1 VNEINLNIDG
11 KKVIAKPGMTV
22 LEAALASGIYIPSL
36 CYSPDLEPHG
46 GCRLCIVEIDG
57 IAGMPTACTTAVSE
71 GMVVRTSSPE
81 IDNVRRDIVGL
92 ILADH
97 PLDCLTCVK
106 NQRCELQ
113 KVAAYLGIN
122 ERPLPH
128 DDRKIPVDDS
138 NPFFKIDRNYCIL
151 CQKCTRTCDEITCVN
166 AIEVISR
173 GYESRIGTFADKPIM
188 ESNCQSCGECVVRC
202 PTAALTVK
210 ESTVPA
216 YEVET
221 TCPYCGVGCGMYL
234 GVRNGKIVSVRG
246 SGSKAN
252 NGKLC
257 VKGRFGIAGYV
268 HSEERLHS
276 PLIKKGGKF
285 VEASWDEALRLVS
298 EKLASYP
305 KEQVGVISS
314 SRCTN
319 EDNYV
324 AQKFCR
330 LVLGTNNIDH
340 CARLCH
346 APTVAGLAQTFGS
359 GAMTN
364 SIGDISEA
372 DCIFAIGSNTTEA
385 HPVIGM
391 TVKQAVRRGA
401 KLIVA
406 DPREIELVRHADIWL
421 RHNPGSDVALLM
433 GMIRIIVDEK
443 LQDINF
449 INERCENIEAFME
462 SLKSYDIDFV
472 EKVTGVPRE
481 QIIAAARMYAAGNP
495 SSILYTLGITEHS
508 HGTDNVIAVANLA
521 MITGNIGKPGS
532 GVNPL
537 RGQNNVQGA
546 CDMGALPN
554 VYPGY
559 QSSTSPET
567 KQKFEA
573 AWGGNLSIEKGLTTP
588 EMFDKAC
595 DGTFK
600 ALYIIGENSVLSQ
613 PNSKHVIE
621 ALSSLDFLVVQD
633 IFLTETAQLADVI
646 LPAAS
651 FAEKDGTFTN
661 TERRVQRVRKAIE
674 PVSGS
679 LADWKITCEIARC
692 MGGKGF
698 DYEHPTQ
705 IMDEIA
711 VLAPCFGGISYER
724 LEKGGLQWPCPTLD
738 HPGTPILHTKQF
750 ARGKGKLTPLKYRPP
765 EELPDAEYPLLLTT
779 GRRLFHYHT
788 GTMTRKTEGLNIFMG
803 RERVQ
808 INPDDARKLGL
819 DNNDIIKVVSRRG
832 EVKAGVEITDVVP
845 QGVVYMT
852 FHFAETPTNVITS
865 CAVDPVTQTPEYKV
879 CAVRIEK
886 AGKSVKGK

>member
-1 VNEINLNIDG
+1 MNEISINIDG
-11 KKVIAKPGMTV
+11 RIIKARPGMTV
-22 LEAALASGIYIPSL
+22 LEAALENGIYIPYL
-36 CYSPDLEPHG
+36 CYSPDLKPHG
-46 GCRLCIVEIDG
+46 GCRLCIVEI
-57 IAGMPTACTTAVSE
+57 AGEKGLPTSCTTPVSE
-71 GMVVRTSSPE
+71 GMVVRTSTPD
-81 IDNVRRDIVGL
+81 IDEVRSNIIEL

-106 NQRCELQ
+106 NQRCDLQ
-113 KVAAYLGIN
+113 KVAAYLGIK
-122 ERPLPH
+122 ERKLPQN
-128 DDRKIPVDDS
+128 DRNIPVDDS
-138 NPFFKIDRNYCIL
+138 NPFFVIDRNYCIL
-151 CQKCTRTCDEITCVN
+151 CQKCTRTCDEITCDN

-173 GYESRIGTFADKPIM
+173 GYESRIGTFGDKAIM

-202 PTAALTVK
+202 PTAALSFK
-210 ESTVPA
+210 ESAVPA
-216 YEVET
+216 CEVET

-246 SGSKAN
+246 SDSRAN

-268 HSEERLHS
+268 HSEERLKS
-276 PLIKKGGKF
+276 PLIKKKGKF
-285 VEASWDEALRLVS
+285 VEASWDEALSLVA
-298 EKLASYP
+298 EKFASYDR
-305 KEQVGVISS
+305 EHVGIISS

-319 EDNYV
+319 EDNYI

-364 SIGDISEA
+364 SIEDIREA
-372 DCIFAIGSNTTEA
+372 DCIFAIGANITEA

-391 TVKQAVRRGA
+391 NVKQAVRLGA
-401 KLIVA
+401 RLIVA
-406 DPREIELVRHADIWL
+406 DPREIELVRFADIWL

-433 GMIRIIVDEK
+433 GMIKIIVDEK
-443 LQDINF
+443 LHNSDF
-449 INERCENIEAFME
+449 INERCDNAEAFME
-462 SLKSYDIDFV
+462 SLKAYDIDFV
-472 EKVTGVPRE
+472 EKTTGVPRG
-481 QIIAAARMYAAGNP
+481 QIMAAACMYATGDP
-495 SSILYTLGITEHS
+495 SAILYTLGITEHS

-521 MITGNIGKPGS
+521 MVTGNIGKRGS

-554 VYPGY
+554 VYVGY

-567 KQKFEA
+567 KKKFEA
-573 AWGGNLSIEKGLTTP
+573 AWGGSLSIAKGLTTP
-588 EMFDKAC
+588 QMFDGAC
-595 DGTFK
+595 DGSFK

-613 PNSKHVIE
+613 PNSSHVIK

-633 IFLTETAQLADVI
+633 IFLTETAKLADVV

-661 TERRVQRVRKAIE
+661 TERRFQRVRKAIE
-674 PVSGS
+674 PVSGA
-679 LADWKITCEIARC
+679 LADWEIICRIAKQ

-698 DYEHPTQ
+698 DYKHPSE

-711 VLAPCFGGISYER
+711 ALAPCFGGINYER
-724 LEKGGLQWPCPTLD
+724 LEDGGLQWPCPALD

-750 ARGKGKLTPLKYRPP
+750 ACRKGKLTPLKYRPS

-788 GTMTRKTEGLNIFMG
+788 GTMTRKTDGLNRFLG

-808 INPDDARKLGL
+808 INPADASALGLNDDDA
-819 DNNDIIKVVSRRG
+819 IKVISRRG
-832 EVKAGVEITDVVP
+832 EVQAGVEVTRVVP
-845 QGVVYMT
+845 PGVVYMT
-852 FHFAETPTNVITS
+852 FHFAETPTNMITS

-886 AGKSVKGK
+886 IQRR

>member
-1 VNEINLNIDG
+1 VNEISINIDG
-11 KKVIAKPGMTV
+11 RIIKASPGMTV
-22 LEAALASGIYIPSL
+22 LEAALANGIYIPYL
-36 CYSPDLEPHG
+36 CYSPDLKPHG
-46 GCRLCIVEIDG
+46 GCRRCIVEIEG
-57 IAGMPTACTTAVSE
+57 IPGMPASCTTPVSE
-71 GMVVRTSSPE
+71 GRVVKTSTPD
-81 IDNVRRDIVGL
+81 IDEVRRNILEL

-122 ERPLPH
+122 ERQLPH
-128 DDRKIPVDDS
+128 NDRNMPVDDS
-138 NPFFKIDRNYCIL
+138 NPFFNIDRNYCIL

-166 AIEVISR
+166 AIEIINR
-173 GYESRIGTFADKPIM
+173 GYESHIGTFGDKPIM
-188 ESNCQSCGECVVRC
+188 KSNCQSCGECVVRC
-202 PTAALTVK
+202 PTAALSFK
-210 ESTVPA
+210 QSAIPA
-216 YEVET
+216 FEVET

-246 SGSKAN
+246 SDSKAN

-268 HSEERLHS
+268 HSDERLRT
-276 PLIKKGGKF
+276 PLIKKNGKF
-285 VEASWDEALRLVS
+285 IEASWDEVLSLIA
-298 EKLASYP
+298 EKFSSYA
-305 KEQVGVISS
+305 KEQVGIISS

-364 SIGDISEA
+364 SIEDMSEA
-372 DCIFAIGSNTTEA
+372 DCIFAIGANITEA

-391 TVKQAVRRGA
+391 NVKQAVRRGA

-406 DPREIELVRHADIWL
+406 DPREIELVRFADIWL
-421 RHNPGSDVALLM
+421 RHNPGTDVVLLM
-433 GMIRIIVDEK
+433 GMIKIIVDEK
-443 LQDINF
+443 LHNIDF
-449 INERCENIEAFME
+449 INERCENAEAFME
-462 SLKSYDIDFV
+462 SLKLYDIDFV
-472 EKVTGVPRE
+472 EKTTGVPRE
-481 QIIAAARMYAAGNP
+481 QIMAAARMYAAGNP

-521 MITGNIGKPGS
+521 MVTGNIGKRGS

-554 VYPGY
+554 VYVGY

-567 KQKFEA
+567 KKKFEA
-573 AWGGNLSIEKGLTTP
+573 AWGGSLSIEKGLTTP
-588 EMFDKAC
+588 EMFDGAC
-595 DGTFK
+595 EGTFK

-613 PNSKHVIE
+613 PNSNHVIK
-621 ALSSLDFLVVQD
+621 ALSSLDFLLVQD
-633 IFLTETAQLADVI
+633 IFLTETAKLADIV

-661 TERRVQRVRKAIE
+661 TERRFQRVRKAIE
-674 PVSGS
+674 PVDGS
-679 LADWKITCEIARC
+679 LADWEITCKIARE

-698 DYEHPTQ
+698 DYEHPSQ

-711 VLAPCFGGISYER
+711 ALAPCLGGINYQR
-724 LEKGGLQWPCPTLD
+724 LESGGLQWPCPTSD

-750 ARGKGKLTPLKYRPP
+750 ARGKGKLTPLKYRPS
-765 EELPDAEYPLLLTT
+765 EELPDADYPLLLTT

-788 GTMTRKTEGLNIFMG
+788 GTMTRKTDGLNQFMG

-808 INPDDARKLGL
+808 INPADASALGLNDDDAIRV
-819 DNNDIIKVVSRRG
+819 ISRRG
-832 EVKAGVEITDVVP
+832 EVKAGVEVTRVVP
-845 QGVVYMT
+845 PGVVYMS
-852 FHFAETPTNVITS
+852 FHFAETPTNMITS

-886 AGKSVKGK
+886 ITRH

>member
-1 VNEINLNIDG
+1 VNEINLSIDG
-11 KKVIAKPGMTV
+11 RKVTAKAGMTV
-22 LEAALASGIYIPSL
+22 LEAALANDIYIPYL
-36 CYSPDLEPHG
+36 CYSPDLKPHG
-46 GCRLCIVEIDG
+46 GCRLCIVEIEG
-57 IAGMPTACTTAVSE
+57 VEGMPTSCTTPVAE
-71 GMVVRTSSPE
+71 GMVVRTSTPDVNE
-81 IDNVRRDIVGL
+81 VRRNILEL

-113 KVAAYLGIN
+113 KVAAYLGIR
-122 ERPLPH
+122 ERKLPH
-128 DDRKIPVDDS
+128 NDRKIPLDDS
-138 NPFFKIDRNYCIL
+138 NPFFVIDRNYCIL
-151 CQKCTRTCDEITCVN
+151 CQKCTRTCEEITGVN
-166 AIEVISR
+166 AIEIINR
-173 GYESRIGTFADKPIM
+173 GYEIHIGTFGDKAIM
-188 ESNCQSCGECVVRC
+188 ESICRSCGECVVRC
-202 PTAALTVK
+202 PTAALTIK
-210 ESTVPA
+210 GEAVPA

-234 GVRNGKIVSVRG
+234 GVKNDKIVSVRG
-246 SGSKAN
+246 SDSKAN

-268 HSEERLHS
+268 HSQERLRS
-276 PLIKKGGKF
+276 PLIKKDGKF
-285 VEASWDEALRLVS
+285 VEASWDEVLSLIS
-298 EKLASYP
+298 EKFSSYP
-305 KEQVGVISS
+305 KEQVGIISS

-364 SIGDISEA
+364 SIEDISEA
-372 DCIFAIGSNTTEA
+372 DCIFAIGANITEA

-391 TVKQAVRRGA
+391 SVKQAVRRGA

-406 DPREIELVRHADIWL
+406 DPREIELVRSADIWL

-433 GMIRIIVDEK
+433 GMIKVIVDQK
-443 LQDINF
+443 LHNTDF
-449 INERCENIEAFME
+449 INERCENSEAFME

-472 EKVTGVPRE
+472 ERITGVPGE
-481 QIIAAARMYAAGNP
+481 QIMAAARMYAAGDP

-521 MITGNIGKPGS
+521 MVTGNIGKRGS

-554 VYPGY
+554 VYVGY
-559 QSSTSPET
+559 QSSTSAET
-567 KQKFEA
+567 KKKFEA
-573 AWGGNLSIEKGLTTP
+573 VWGGNLSIEKGLTTP
-588 EMFDKAC
+588 EMFDGAC
-595 DGTFK
+595 NGTFK

-613 PNSKHVIE
+613 PNSNHVIK
-621 ALSSLDFLVVQD
+621 ALSSLDFLLVQD
-633 IFLTETAQLADVI
+633 IFLTETAKLADVV

-661 TERRVQRVRKAIE
+661 TERRFQRVRKAIE
-674 PVSGS
+674 PVEGS
-679 LADWKITCEIARC
+679 LADWEITCRIAEE

-698 DYEHPTQ
+698 DYQHPSQ

-711 VLAPCFGGISYER
+711 TLAPCFGGINYER
-724 LEKGGLQWPCPTLD
+724 LEKGGLQWPCPSVD

-750 ARGKGKLTPLKYRPP
+750 ACRKGKLTPLKYRPS
-765 EELPDAEYPLLLTT
+765 EELPDKDYPLLLTT

-788 GTMTRKTEGLNIFMG
+788 GTMTRKTDGLNLFMG

-808 INPDDARKLGL
+808 INPADAEKLGL
-819 DNNDIIKVVSRRG
+819 GNDDAIKVISRRG
-832 EVKAGVEITDVVP
+832 EVKAGVEITRVVP
-845 QGVVYMT
+845 PGVVYMS
-852 FHFAETPTNVITS
+852 FHFAETPTNMITS

-886 AGKSVKGK
+886 IPRL

>member
-1 VNEINLNIDG
+1 MNEINLNIDG
-11 KKVIAKPGMTV
+11 RKVTAKQGMTV
-22 LEAALASGIYIPSL
+22 LEAALDNGIYIPYL
-36 CYSPDLEPHG
+36 CYSPDLKPHG
-46 GCRLCIVEIDG
+46 GCRLCIVEIEG
-57 IAGMPTACTTAVSE
+57 MEGMPTSCTTPASQ
-71 GMVVRTSSPE
+71 GMVVRTSTPDVDE
-81 IDNVRRDIVGL
+81 IRRNILEL

-106 NQRCELQ
+106 NQRCDLQ
-113 KVAAYLGIN
+113 KAAAYLGIK
-122 ERPLPH
+122 ERKLPH
-128 DDRKIPVDDS
+128 NDRNIPADDS

-151 CQKCTRTCDEITCVN
+151 CQKCTRTCDEITCAN
-166 AIEVISR
+166 AIEVINR
-173 GYESRIGTFADKPIM
+173 GYESRIGTFGDKTIM

-202 PTAALTVK
+202 PTAALSVK
-210 ESTVPA
+210 ESAVPA

-246 SGSKAN
+246 SDSKAN
-252 NGKLC
+252 KGKLC

-268 HSEERLHS
+268 HSEERLRS
-276 PLIKKGGKF
+276 PLIKKNGKF
-285 VEASWDEALRLVS
+285 VEASWDEALSLVA
-298 EKLASYP
+298 EKFSSYP
-305 KEQVGVISS
+305 KEQVGIISS

-346 APTVAGLAQTFGS
+346 APTVAGLSCPFGS

-364 SIGDISEA
+364 SIEDISESN
-372 DCIFAIGSNTTEA
+372 CLFVIGSNATEA

-391 TVKQAVRRGA
+391 NVKQAVRHGA

-421 RHNPGSDVALLM
+421 RQNPGSDVALLM
-433 GMIRIIVDEK
+433 GMIKIIIDEN
-443 LQDINF
+443 LHDAGF
-449 INERCENIEAFME
+449 INERCENSEALMQ
-462 SLKSYDIDFV
+462 SLKAYDIDFV
-472 EKVTGVPRE
+472 ERVTGVPRE
-481 QIIAAARMYAAGNP
+481 QLTAAARMYAAGNP
-495 SSILYTLGITEHS
+495 SAILYTLGITEHS
-508 HGTDNVIAVANLA
+508 HGTDNVMAIANLA
-521 MITGNIGKPGS
+521 MVTGNIGKRGS

-567 KQKFEA
+567 KKKFEA
-573 AWGGNLSIEKGLTTP
+573 VWGGNLSIEEGLTTP
-588 EMFDKAC
+588 EMFDGAC

-633 IFLTETAQLADVI
+633 IFLTETARLADVV

-661 TERRVQRVRKAIE
+661 TERRFQRVRKAIE
-674 PVSGS
+674 PVEGS
-679 LADWKITCEIARC
+679 LADWEITCRIAKR

-698 DYEHPTQ
+698 DYAHPSQ

-711 VLAPCFGGISYER
+711 ALAPRFGGINYER
-724 LEKGGLQWPCPTLD
+724 LEKGGLQWPCPSSD
-738 HPGTPILHTKQF
+738 HPGTPILHVKQF
-750 ARGKGKLTPLKYRPP
+750 TRGKGKLIPIAYRPS
-765 EELPDAEYPLLLTT
+765 EELPDADYPLLLTT

-788 GTMTRKTEGLNIFMG
+788 GTMTRKTEGLNNFMD

-808 INPDDARKLGL
+808 INPADAIQLGL
-819 DNNDIIKVVSRRG
+819 NSDDEIRVISRRG
-832 EVKAGVEITDVVP
+832 EVKAGIEITGVVP
-845 QGVVYMT
+845 EGVVFMT
-852 FHFAETPTNVITS
+852 FHFAETPTNMLTS
-865 CAVDPVTQTPEYKV
+865 HAVDSVTQTPEYKV
-879 CAVRIEK
+879 CAIRIEK
-886 AGKSVKGK
+886 ISHH

>member
-11 KKVIAKPGMTV
+11 RKITAKPGMTV
-22 LEAALASGIYIPSL
+22 LEAALAAGIYIPTL
-36 CYSPDLEPHG
+36 CYSPDLAPHG
-46 GCRLCIVEIDG
+46 GCRLCIVEIEG
-57 IAGMPTACTTAVSE
+57 MRGMPTACTTPAAD
-71 GMVVRTSSPE
+71 GMVIKTSTPEVDQVRL
-81 IDNVRRDIVGL
+81 NVTEL

-97 PLDCLTCVK
+97 PTDCLTCVK
-106 NQRCELQ
+106 NQKCELQ
-113 KVAAYLGIN
+113 KVVAYLGIT
-122 ERPLPH
+122 ERRLPQVK
-128 DDRKIPVDDS
+128 RELPVDDS
-138 NPFFKIDRNYCIL
+138 NPFFKVDRNYCIL

-166 AIEVISR
+166 AIEVINRSY
-173 GYESRIGTFADKPIM
+173 GSHIGTFGDKPIM
-188 ESNCQSCGECVVRC
+188 SSICQSCGECVTRC

-210 ESTVPA
+210 DMAVPT

-246 SGSKAN
+246 SNSKAN
-252 NGKLC
+252 YGKLC

-268 HSEERLHS
+268 HSQERLKT
-276 PLIKKGGKF
+276 PLIKKDGKF
-285 VEASWDEALRLVS
+285 VEASWDEALNLVA
-298 EKLASYP
+298 EKLSSYP

-324 AQKFCR
+324 TQKFCR

-346 APTVAGLAQTFGS
+346 APTVAGLSCPFGS

-364 SIGDISEA
+364 SIEDVADA
-372 DCIFAIGSNTTEA
+372 DCIFVIGSNATEA
-385 HPVIGM
+385 HPVIGL
-391 TVKQAVRRGA
+391 TVKETVRKGA

-406 DPREIELVRHADIWL
+406 DPREIHLVRFADIWL

-433 GMIRIIVDEK
+433 GMIKVIVDEK
-443 LQDINF
+443 LHDTDF
-449 INERCENIEAFME
+449 ILERCENMDAFME
-462 SLKSYDIDFV
+462 SLKLYDMDFV
-472 EKVTGVPRE
+472 EKVTGVPRD
-481 QIIAAARMYAAGNP
+481 QIIKAARMYAAGNP

-508 HGTDNVIAVANLA
+508 HGTDNVMAIANLA
-521 MITGNIGKPGS
+521 MVTGNIGKRGS

-559 QSSTSPET
+559 QYSTSPET
-567 KQKFEA
+567 KKKFEA
-573 AWGGNLSIEKGLTTP
+573 VWGGNLSIEAGLTTP
-588 EMFDKAC
+588 EMFDGAC

-600 ALYIIGENSVLSQ
+600 ALYLIGENSVLSQ
-613 PNSKHVIE
+613 PNSKHVIK

-633 IFLTETAQLADVI
+633 IFLTETAQLADVV

-674 PVSGS
+674 PVDGS
-679 LADWKITCEIARC
+679 MADWEITCRIAKR
-692 MGGKGF
+692 MGSKGF
-698 DYEHPTQ
+698 DYENPSQ
-705 IMDEIA
+705 IMDE
-711 VLAPCFGGISYER
+711 LAKLTPSYGGISFER
-724 LEKGGLQWPCPTLD
+724 LENGGLQWPCPTPE

-750 ARGKGKLTPLKYRPP
+750 TRGKGKLIPIKYRPS
-765 EELPDAEYPLLLTT
+765 EELPDKEYPLLLTT

-788 GTMTRKTEGLNIFMG
+788 GTMTRKTDGLNKFMG
-803 RERVQ
+803 SERVQ
-808 INPDDARKLGL
+808 INPEDALKLGI
-819 DNNDIIKVVSRRG
+819 DGDDTIKVISRRG
-832 EVKAGVEITDVVP
+832 EVRAGVEITGVVP
-845 QGVVYMT
+845 PGVIFMT
-852 FHFAETPTNVITS
+852 FHFAETPTNTLTS
-865 CAVDPVTQTPEYKV
+865 HAVDSVTQTPEYKV

-886 AGKSVKGK
+886 VNKSDEGY

>member
-1 VNEINLNIDG
+1 MLTVFISLHC
-11 KKVIAKPGMTV
+11 VILQTSNRTG
-22 LEAALASGIYIPSL
+22 AA
-36 CYSPDLEPHG
+36 
-46 GCRLCIVEIDG
+46 RLCIVEIDG
-57 IAGMPTACTTAVSE
+57 MEGMPTACTTPVSE
-71 GMVVRTSSPE
+71 GMVVRTSTPGV
-81 IDNVRRDIVGL
+81 DDVRRNIMQL
-92 ILADH
+92 LLADH

-113 KVAAYLGIN
+113 KVAAYLGIS
-122 ERPLPH
+122 ERNLPH
-128 DDRKIPVDDS
+128 NDKNIPIDDS
-138 NPFFKIDRNYCIL
+138 NPFFTIDRNYCIL

-166 AIEVISR
+166 AIEVIGR
-173 GYESRIGTFADKPIM
+173 GYESRIGTFADKPLM

-210 ESTVPA
+210 EPAVPS

-234 GVRNGKIVSVRG
+234 GVKNGEIVSVRG
-246 SGSKAN
+246 SDSKAN

-268 HSEERLHS
+268 HSAERLRT
-276 PLIKKGGKF
+276 PLIKKDGKF
-285 VEASWDEALRLVS
+285 VEASWDEALNLVA
-298 EKLASYP
+298 EKLSSYP

-314 SRCTN
+314 ARCTN

-330 LVLGTNNIDH
+330 LVLGTNNVDH

-346 APTVAGLAQTFGS
+346 APTVAGLAQTLGS

-391 TVKQAVRRGA
+391 NVKQAVRRGT

-406 DPREIELVRHADIWL
+406 DPREIELVRFADIWL
-421 RHNPGSDVALLM
+421 RHKPGTDVALLM
-433 GMIRIIVDEK
+433 GMIKIIVDEK
-443 LQDINF
+443 LHNVDF
-449 INERCENIEAFME
+449 INERCENIDAFME
-462 SLKSYDIDFV
+462 SLKAYDIDFV
-472 EKVTGVPRE
+472 ERITGVPRE
-481 QIIAAARMYAAGNP
+481 QIISAARMYAAGNP

-508 HGTDNVIAVANLA
+508 HGTDNVIAVADLA

-554 VYPGY
+554 VYVGY

-567 KQKFEA
+567 KKKFEA
-573 AWGGNLSIEKGLTTP
+573 AWGGNLSIETGLKTP
-588 EMFDKAC
+588 EMFDGAIN
-595 DGTFK
+595 DTFN

-613 PNSKHVIE
+613 PDSRHVID

-633 IFLTETAQLADVI
+633 IFLTETAQMADVV

-661 TERRVQRVRKAIE
+661 TERRIQRVRKAIE
-674 PVSGS
+674 PVSGA
-679 LADWKITCEIARC
+679 LADWEITCRIAMQ

-698 DYEHPTQ
+698 DYGHPSQ

-711 VLAPCFGGISYER
+711 SLAPCFGGISYER
-724 LEKGGLQWPCPTLD
+724 LENGGLQWPCPTLD

-750 ARGKGKLTPLKYRPP
+750 ARGKGKLTPLKYRPS
-765 EELPDAEYPLLLTT
+765 EELPDADYPLLLTT

-803 RERVQ
+803 SEKVQ
-808 INPDDARKLGL
+808 VNPVDAAGLALNPDDKIRV
-819 DNNDIIKVVSRRG
+819 ISRRG

-852 FHFAETPTNVITS
+852 FHFAETPTNMITS

-886 AGKSVKGK
+886 VSCP

>member
-1 VNEINLNIDG
+1 MNEISLNIDG
-11 KKVIAKPGMTV
+11 RKVTAKPGMTV
-22 LEAALASGIYIPSL
+22 LEAALENGIYIPYL
-36 CYSPDLEPHG
+36 CYSPDLKPHG
-46 GCRLCIVEIDG
+46 GCRLCIVEIEG
-57 IAGMPTACTTAVSE
+57 MEGMPTACTTPVAE
-71 GMVVRTSSPE
+71 CMVVRTSTPD
-81 IDNVRRDIVGL
+81 IDDVRCNILEL

-106 NQRCELQ
+106 NQRCDLQ
-113 KVAAYLGIN
+113 KVAAYLGIS
-122 ERPLPH
+122 ERILPH
-128 DDRKIPVDDS
+128 NDRNIPVDDS

-151 CQKCTRTCDEITCVN
+151 CQKCTRTCDEITCAN

-173 GYESRIGTFADKPIM
+173 GYESRIGTFGDKPIM
-188 ESNCQSCGECVVRC
+188 ESNCQSCGECVVSC
-202 PTAALTVK
+202 PTAALTIK
-210 ESTVPA
+210 ESAVPA

-234 GVRNGKIVSVRG
+234 GVRNGKIVAVRG
-246 SGSKAN
+246 SDSKAN
-252 NGKLC
+252 SGKLC

-268 HSEERLHS
+268 HSEERLRS
-276 PLIKKGGKF
+276 PLIKKNGKF
-285 VEASWDEALRLVS
+285 VEASWDEALSLIA
-298 EKLASYP
+298 EKLSSYP
-305 KEQVGVISS
+305 KEQVGIISS

-364 SIGDISEA
+364 SIEDISEA

-391 TVKQAVRRGA
+391 NVKQAVRRGT

-406 DPREIELVRHADIWL
+406 DPREIDLVRFADIWL
-421 RHNPGSDVALLM
+421 RHHPGTDVALLM
-433 GMIRIIVDEK
+433 GMIKVIVDGK
-443 LQDINF
+443 LHNIDF
-449 INERCENIEAFME
+449 IKERCENSEAFME

-472 EKVTGVPRE
+472 ERITGVPRE
-481 QIIAAARMYAAGNP
+481 QVIAAARMYAAGNP

-508 HGTDNVIAVANLA
+508 HGTDNVIAIANLA
-521 MITGNIGKPGS
+521 MVTGNIGKRGS

-554 VYPGY
+554 VYVGY

-567 KQKFEA
+567 KKKFEA

-588 EMFDKAC
+588 EMFNGAC

-613 PNSKHVIE
+613 PNSNHVIK
-621 ALSSLDFLVVQD
+621 ALSSLDFLLVQD
-633 IFLTETAQLADVI
+633 IFLTETAQLADVV

-661 TERRVQRVRKAIE
+661 TERRFQRVRKAIE

-679 LADWKITCEIARC
+679 LADWEITCRIAEA

-698 DYEHPTQ
+698 DYENTSQ

-711 VLAPCFGGISYER
+711 ALAPCFGGIKYER
-724 LEKGGLQWPCPTLD
+724 LESGGLQWPCPNAD

-750 ARGKGKLTPLKYRPP
+750 ACGKGKLTPLKYRPS
-765 EELPDAEYPLLLTT
+765 EELPDADYPLILTT

-808 INPDDARKLGL
+808 INPADAAKLGL
-819 DNNDIIKVVSRRG
+819 NDDDAIKVISRRG
-832 EVKAGVEITDVVP
+832 EVEAGVEVTRVVP
-845 QGVVYMT
+845 PGVVYMT
-852 FHFAETPTNVITS
+852 FHFAETPTNMITS

-879 CAVRIEK
+879 CAVKIEK
-886 AGKSVKGK
+886 SVCL

>member
-1 VNEINLNIDG
+1 MNNISLSIDG
-11 KKVIAKPGMTV
+11 KKVIVKQGMTV
-22 LEAALASGIYIPSL
+22 FEAALEAGIYIPNL
-36 CYSPDLEPHG
+36 CYSPDLAPHG
-46 GCRLCIVEIDG
+46 GCRLCIVEIEGMD
-57 IAGMPTACTTAVSE
+57 GMPTSCTTQAVN
-71 GMVVRTSSPE
+71 GMVVKTSTPE
-81 IDNVRRDIVGL
+81 LNKVRQNIIEL

-106 NQRCELQ
+106 NQQCELQ
-113 KVAAYLGIN
+113 KVAAYLGIT
-122 ERPLPH
+122 ERRLPQNI
-128 DDRKIPVDDS
+128 REIPIDDS

-151 CQKCTRTCDEITCVN
+151 CQKCTRTCDEIACVN
-166 AIEVISR
+166 AIEVLNH
-173 GYESRIGTFADKPIM
+173 GYDSYIGTFGDRPIM
-188 ESNCQSCGECVVRC
+188 SSICQSCGECVVRC
-202 PTAALTVK
+202 PTAALTIKDAVIP
-210 ESTVPA
+210 T

-246 SGSKAN
+246 SHNSKAN
-252 NGKLC
+252 DGKLC

-268 HSEERLHS
+268 HSEERLTS
-276 PLIKKGGKF
+276 PLIKKDGRF
-285 VEASWDEALRLVS
+285 VESSWDEALGLIA
-298 EKLASYP
+298 EKLSSYP
-305 KEQVGVISS
+305 KEEVGIISS

-324 AQKFCR
+324 AQKMCR
-330 LVLGTNNIDH
+330 LVLGTNNVDH

-346 APTVAGLAQTFGS
+346 APTVAGLAQTLGS

-364 SIGDISEA
+364 PIADISET
-372 DCIFAIGSNTTEA
+372 DCIFAIGANITEA

-406 DPREIELVRHADIWL
+406 DPREIQLVRYADIWL
-421 RHNPGSDVALLM
+421 QHNPGSDVALLM
-433 GMIRIIVDEK
+433 GMIKIIIDEK
-443 LQDINF
+443 LHDTGF
-449 INERCENIEAFME
+449 IEGRCENKEAFME
-462 SLKSYDIDFV
+462 SLNSYDIDFV
-472 EKVTGVPRE
+472 EKTTGVPRE
-481 QIIAAARMYAAGNP
+481 KIIEAARMYAAGNP

-508 HGTDNVIAVANLA
+508 HGTDNVIAISNLA
-521 MITGNIGKPGS
+521 MITGNIGKTGS

-554 VYPGY
+554 VYVGY
-559 QSSTSPET
+559 QQATSPDT
-567 KQKFEA
+567 KKKFEA

-613 PNSKHVIE
+613 PNSNHVID
-621 ALSSLDFLVVQD
+621 ALSKMDFLVVQD
-633 IFLTETAQLADVI
+633 IFLTETAMLADVV

-661 TERRVQRVRKAIE
+661 TERRFQRVRKAIE
-674 PVSGS
+674 PVEGS
-679 LADWKITCEIARC
+679 MADWEIICKLAKL

-698 DYEHPTQ
+698 DYEHPSQ
-705 IMDEIA
+705 IMNEIA
-711 VLAPCFGGISYER
+711 TLAPCFGGINYQR
-724 LEKGGLQWPCPTLD
+724 LENGGLQWPCPSVD
-738 HPGTPILHTKQF
+738 HPGTPILHINQF
-750 ARGKGKLTPLKYRPP
+750 TRGKGQLTPLVYRPS
-765 EELPDAEYPLLLTT
+765 EELPDDEYPLLLTT

-788 GTMTRKTEGLNIFMG
+788 GTMTRKTEGLNRFMG
-803 RERVQ
+803 SERVQ
-808 INPDDARKLGL
+808 VNPADAEKLNL
-819 DNNDIIKVVSRRG
+819 NNNDIIKVISRRG
-832 EVKAGVEITDVVP
+832 EVKAGIEITTVVP

-852 FHFAETPTNVITS
+852 FHFAETPTNMITS

-886 AGKSVKGK
+886 VNKSL

>member
-1 VNEINLNIDG
+1 MNEISLNIDG
-11 KKVIAKPGMTV
+11 RKVTAKAGMTV
-22 LEAALASGIYIPSL
+22 LEAALANGIYIPAL
-36 CYSPDLEPHG
+36 CYSPDLKPHG

-57 IAGMPTACTTAVSE
+57 MEGMPTACTTPVSE
-71 GMVVRTSSPE
+71 GMVVRTSTTGV
-81 IDNVRRDIVGL
+81 DDVRRNIMQL
-92 ILADH
+92 LLADH

-113 KVAAYLGIN
+113 KAAAYLGIN
-122 ERPLPH
+122 ERTLPH
-128 DDRKIPVDDS
+128 NDRNIPVDDS
-138 NPFFKIDRNYCIL
+138 NPFFTIDRNYCIL

-166 AIEVISR
+166 AIEVIDR
-173 GYESRIGTFADKPIM
+173 GYESRIGTFADKPLM

-202 PTAALTVK
+202 PTAALTFK
-210 ESTVPA
+210 ESAIPA

-234 GVRNGKIVSVRG
+234 GVKNGKIISVRG
-246 SGSKAN
+246 SESKAN

-268 HSEERLHS
+268 HSEERLRT
-276 PLIKKGGKF
+276 PLIKKDGKF
-285 VEASWDEALRLVS
+285 VEASWDEALNLVA
-298 EKLASYP
+298 EKLSSYP

-314 SRCTN
+314 ARCTN

-330 LVLGTNNIDH
+330 LVLGTNNVDH

-346 APTVAGLAQTFGS
+346 APTVAGLAQTLGS

-364 SIGDISEA
+364 SIEDISEA

-391 TVKQAVRRGA
+391 NVKQAVRNGT

-406 DPREIELVRHADIWL
+406 DPREIELVRFADIWL
-421 RHNPGSDVALLM
+421 RHNPGTDVALLM
-433 GMIRIIVDEK
+433 GMIKIIVDEN
-443 LQDINF
+443 LHNIDF
-449 INERCENIEAFME
+449 INQRCENTDVFME
-462 SLKSYDIDFV
+462 SLKAYDIDFV
-472 EKVTGVPRE
+472 EGITGVPRE
-481 QIIAAARMYAAGNP
+481 QIISAARMYAAGNP

-508 HGTDNVIAVANLA
+508 HGTDNVTAVADLA

-554 VYPGY
+554 VYVGY

-567 KQKFEA
+567 KKKFEA
-573 AWGGNLSIEKGLTTP
+573 AWGGNLSIETGLKTP
-588 EMFDKAC
+588 EMFDGAIN
-595 DGTFK
+595 DTFK

-613 PNSKHVIE
+613 PDSRHVIE

-633 IFLTETAQLADVI
+633 IFLTETAQMADVV

-661 TERRVQRVRKAIE
+661 TERRIQRVRKAVE
-674 PVSGS
+674 PVSGA
-679 LADWKITCEIARC
+679 LADWEITCRIAMQ

-698 DYEHPTQ
+698 DYEHPSQ

-711 VLAPCFGGISYER
+711 ALAPCFGGISYER
-724 LEKGGLQWPCPTLD
+724 LESGGLQWPCPALD

-750 ARGKGKLTPLKYRPP
+750 ARGKGKLTPLKYRPS
-765 EELPDAEYPLLLTT
+765 EELPDADYPLLLTT

-788 GTMTRKTEGLNIFMG
+788 GTMTRKTEGLNTFMG

-808 INPDDARKLGL
+808 INPDDAANL
-819 DNNDIIKVVSRRG
+819 DLNPDDKIRVISRRG
-832 EVKAGVEITDVVP
+832 EVKAGVEITEVVP
-845 QGVVYMT
+845 PGVVYMT
-852 FHFAETPTNVITS
+852 FHFAETPTNMITS

-886 AGKSVKGK
+886 ISCP